1 VDSEG
6 QRIRKF
12 TPVPKFLKGGS
23 ILMKKIFAIFI
34 AMLFVASLSFA
45 VVGCKKAEEPATPA
59 NATDVK
65 DAAKEAAIDV
75 KDATKEAAI
84 DVKDA
89 TKKAVT
95 DVKDAAK
102 KDTK

>member
-1 VDSEG
+1 
-6 QRIRKF
+6 
-12 TPVPKFLKGGS
+12 
-23 ILMKKIFAIFI
+23 MKKIFAILI

-45 VVGCKKAEEPATPA
+45 VVGCKKADETATPA
-59 NATDVK
+59 NATTVKETATDVK
-65 DAAKEAAIDV
+65 DAAKEAATDV
-75 KDATKEAAI
+75 KDATKEAAT

-89 TKKAVT
+89 TKKAAT

>member
-1 VDSEG
+1 MKKV
-6 QRIRKF
+6 F
-12 TPVPKFLKGGS
+12 T
-23 ILMKKIFAIFI
+23 ILM

-45 VVGCKKAEEPATPA
+45 IVSCKKSEETAAPA

-65 DAAKEAAIDV
+65 DATKEAATDV
-75 KDATKEAAI
+75 KDATKEAAT

-89 TKKAVT
+89 TKKAAT

-102 KDTK
+102 KATK

>member
-1 VDSEG
+1 
-6 QRIRKF
+6 
-12 TPVPKFLKGGS
+12 
-23 ILMKKIFAIFI
+23 MKKIFAIFI

-45 VVGCKKAEEPATPA
+45 VAGCKKADETATPA
-59 NATDVK
+59 NATTVKETATDVK
-65 DAAKEAAIDV
+65 DAAKEAATDV
-75 KDATKEAAI
+75 KDATKEAAT

-89 TKKAVT
+89 TKKAAT

>member
-1 VDSEG
+1 
-6 QRIRKF
+6 
-12 TPVPKFLKGGS
+12 
-23 ILMKKIFAIFI
+23 MKKIFTILF

-45 VVGCKKAEEPATPA
+45 VVGCKKSEETAT
-59 NATDVK
+59 TV
-65 DAAKEAAIDV
+65 KEAATDV

-89 TKKAVT
+89 TKEAAT

-102 KDTK
+102 KAAK